1 MTFFQPKALKKK
13 KPKKMPR
20 LPEPRGV
27 TRNYQTDI
35 RKIIKQVQ
43 NAIEFFMIPQL
54 NRILQDVEAERP
66 NLDKMDSDISDRMAD
81 LLKKTR
87 AYINEKVSDNYI
99 NEVVQKNA
107 VAINSFS
114 RANIINLYQKVFGID
129 IFISEP
135 WIATEMGNFV
145 NANVSLIKN
154 VNESFMRSV
163 ENTVNEGMRRGLR
176 HEAISKQILSTGQGD
191 KSFVSKSPFKTAET
205 RANLIG
211 RDQTNKFNGQLNELR
226 QTSLG
231 VKKYI
236 WRTVQRENVRPEHA
250 EREGK
255 VFSWSNPPEDGHPG
269 EPINCRCYAE
279 PILDEFFTSD

>member
-1 MTFFQPKALKKK
+1 MFFLPKALKKK

-27 TRNYQTDI
+27 TRGYQTGI
-35 RKIIKQVQ
+35 RKIVKQVQ
-43 NAIEFFMIPQL
+43 NSLEVFFIPEL
-54 NRILQDVEAERP
+54 KRILEDVESQRP
-66 NLDKMDSDISDRMAD
+66 NLDRLDSEISDRMAA

-87 AYINEKVSDNYI
+87 AYINERVTDTQINKMVS
-99 NEVVQKNA
+99 ENA
-107 VAINSFS
+107 AAINSFS
-114 RANIINLYQKVFGID
+114 RANIINMYRKVFGVD

-154 VNESFMRSV
+154 VNESFLKSV

-176 HEAISKQILSTGQGD
+176 HEQISKQVLSTGQGD
-191 KSFVSKSPFKTAET
+191 KNFVSKSPFKTAET